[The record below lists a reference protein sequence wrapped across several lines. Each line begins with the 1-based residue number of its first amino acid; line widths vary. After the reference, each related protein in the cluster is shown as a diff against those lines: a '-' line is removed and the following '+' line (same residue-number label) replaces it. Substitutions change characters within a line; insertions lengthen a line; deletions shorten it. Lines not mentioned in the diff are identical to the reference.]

1 MAGRKRTAPSLT
13 RIRSAITNGRRVLA
27 NTDHRTAWM
36 RRLRDLVA
44 QHLTDLG
51 GEEATSQAE
60 QVLVRRAAMLTLQL
74 EMMEARWAA
83 NDGEADAKQIETYQR
98 AANSLRRVLESL
110 GLKRRAKDVTPSLS
124 EYLDRKSRQME
135 AAE

>member
-1 MAGRKRTAPSLT
+1 MAGRKRIAPSLT

-44 QHLTDLG
+44 QHLIDLG

-60 QVLVRRAAMLTLQL
+60 QVLVRRAAMLVVQL

-83 NDGEADAKQIETYQR
+83 NGGEAPPKEIETYQR
-98 AANSLRRVLESL
+98 ASNSLRRLLKEL
-110 GLKRRAKDVTPSLS
+110 GLQRRPRDVTPSL
-124 EYLDRKSRQME
+124 E
-135 AAE
+135 